1 MHAIVMY
8 AYTFLKCVGIIT
20 LAYRNRWGHR
30 GQGSPKFWPHAGV
43 RPPPKFWG
51 YSVEGCVRLQ
61 HAICMCQFQK
71 EKLL

>member
-43 RPPPKFWG
+43 RPPLNFGVIVLKA
-51 YSVEGCVRLQ
+51 V
-61 HAICMCQFQK
+61 
-71 EKLL
+71 